1 MARDSKTVLPTTS
14 LMLIEHHRCGIIYVH
29 RVAFLFQQRFKR
41 RRPVGGVNVEVFQ
54 VRSPYPG
61 ATVWVTG
68 GLRAFIRV
76 ERRCLRLGDC
86 RVALSLQPLLLLL
99 RLHIISITDTADV
112 ALAVRISE
120 YVDKELEQL
129 SVATTNHSTLLV
141 SVSFH
146 LYFILDLFTDFLGI
160 LWVTTCELYN

>member
-1 MARDSKTVLPTTS
+1 MARDCKTVLPTTS
-14 LMLIEHHRCGIIYVH
+14 LMLIEHHRCGIIYVQCM
-29 RVAFLFQQRFKR
+29 VAFLFQQRFKR
-41 RRPVGGVNVEVFQ
+41 RRPIGGVNVEVFQ
-54 VRSPYPG
+54 VRSSYPG

-68 GLRAFIRV
+68 GLRPFIRV

-99 RLHIISITDTADV
+99 RLHIISITDTADI
-112 ALAVRISE
+112 ALAVRISG
-120 YVDKELEQL
+120 YVDKELKQL

-146 LYFILDLFTDFLGI
+146 LYFILDLFADFLGI
-160 LWVTTCELYN
+160 VWATYSY